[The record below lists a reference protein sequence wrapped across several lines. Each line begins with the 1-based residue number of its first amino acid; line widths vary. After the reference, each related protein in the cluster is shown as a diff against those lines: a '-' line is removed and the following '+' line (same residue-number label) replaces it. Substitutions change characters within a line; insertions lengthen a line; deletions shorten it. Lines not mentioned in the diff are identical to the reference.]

1 MSAEH
6 AQMRKQRQE
15 VAPVPRACG
24 LVTAAEMRRQRRRER
39 AVSDVRLITTT
50 RGLRQVAYG
59 MMAVILAIAL
69 TNQGISPTA
78 IGLLVSVSLAGDL
91 VGALLIGRWAD
102 HWGRR
107 RTLITLALLMAATGL
122 VFGLAGV
129 FHRARWYPVLLVA
142 AFFGTLGTTS
152 SETAPFLPI
161 EQAMLGQL
169 GTSQDRTRRFARYN
183 LVAVS
188 AAALGALVA
197 GSPDLLARH
206 GISLAVSLGAMFLLY
221 AVLALLVALLA
232 SRLSPA
238 VEAPVVAPERD
249 ALVASSVAA
258 PARVR
263 RAYIAPSLP
272 RSRRIVL
279 RLAGLFS
286 LDAFA
291 GGLIAQTL
299 MALYL
304 HLRFGAPLGLLATLF
319 FAANLLSALS
329 FLAAPPL
336 ARRFGLLNTMVFTHL
351 PSNLVLILVPFMPTF
366 PLAAA
371 VLLARQCLS
380 QLDVPT
386 RQAYTMAL
394 VAPGER
400 TAAASVTSVAR
411 SGGAAASPALA
422 GALLQGS
429 FLIFGAPLLLA
440 GGLKAIYD
448 VALWAVF
455 RRVRLP
461 EDREAKD

>member
-1 MSAEH
+1 
-6 AQMRKQRQE
+6 
-15 VAPVPRACG
+15 
-24 LVTAAEMRRQRRRER
+24 
-39 AVSDVRLITTT
+39 
-50 RGLRQVAYG
+50 

-69 TNQGISPTA
+69 TNQGLAPTA

-91 VGALLIGRWAD
+91 VGTLLIGRWAD

-107 RTLITLALLMAATGL
+107 RTLIALALLMAATGL
-122 VFGLAGV
+122 VFGLAG
-129 FHRARWYPVLLVA
+129 FFDLASWYPLLLVA
-142 AFFGTLGTTS
+142 AFFGTLGTTA

-161 EQAMLGQL
+161 EQAMLGQV
-169 GTSQDRTRRFARYN
+169 GISQDRTRRFARYN

-188 AAALGALVA
+188 AAALGALLA
-197 GSPDLLARH
+197 GSPDLLALY
-206 GISLAVSLGAMFLLY
+206 GVPISVS
-221 AVLALLVALLA
+221 LALLFALYALIALVVALLA
-232 SRLSPA
+232 ARLSPA
-238 VEAPVVAPERD
+238 VEAPAMTQDRGT
-249 ALVASSVAA
+249 LVIGSVDA

-263 RAYIAPSLP
+263 RGRVFPSLP
-272 RSRRIVL
+272 HSRRVVL

-299 MALYL
+299 IALYF
-304 HLRFGAPLGLLATLF
+304 HLRFGVPLGLLATLF

-329 FLAAPPL
+329 FLAAPTL

-351 PSNLVLILVPFMPTF
+351 PSNLLLILVPLMPTF
-366 PLAAA
+366 SLAAA
-371 VLLARQCLS
+371 VLLLRQCLS

-411 SGGAAASPALA
+411 SGGAATSPALA
-422 GALLQGS
+422 GALLQGA
-429 FLIFGAPLLLA
+429 FLILGAPFLLA

-448 VALWAVF
+448 VTLWALF

-461 EDREAKD
+461 EDREERG